1 VKKVY
6 RNFGQLLYFSKKSQR
21 KQSPKGQKLALSG
34 HPDCQ
39 ASAVKT
45 SKQQIAYN
53 VCQTKLF
60 PTWK

>member
-6 RNFGQLLYFSKKSQR
+6 GNFGQLLYFSKKSQR

-45 SKQQIAYN
+45 SKQQIA
-53 VCQTKLF
+53 
-60 PTWK
+60 